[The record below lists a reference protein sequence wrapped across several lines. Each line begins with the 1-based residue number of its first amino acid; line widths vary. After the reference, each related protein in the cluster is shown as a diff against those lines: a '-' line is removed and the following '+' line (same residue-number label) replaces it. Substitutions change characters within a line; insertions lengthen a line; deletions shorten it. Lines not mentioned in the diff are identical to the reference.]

1 MISSGQTDSQ
11 VNASQHTSL
20 QNQNFVW
27 TCEGWPNGFAS
38 RLTSQKNDKFHAY
51 HWLMRFYNNRLLAI
65 NLCRLALGGQMAR
78 NLHLLV
84 SKFELD
90 QSPRK
95 STQVVACPFKS
106 MQVGGQMK
114 YKLNVSQTCID
125 WLASLFGQGFRK
137 YVLLLSSF
145 VFCYIVRIGSD
156 IGYSVRSAQKCSF
169 LV

>member
-1 MISSGQTDSQ
+1 
-11 VNASQHTSL
+11 
-20 QNQNFVW
+20 
-27 TCEGWPNGFAS
+27 
-38 RLTSQKNDKFHAY
+38 
-51 HWLMRFYNNRLLAI
+51 MRFYNRLLAI

-90 QSPRK
+90 QSQHR
-95 STQVVACPFKS
+95 STQVVACPCKS

-125 WLASLFGQGFRK
+125 RLASLFGRGFRK
-137 YVLLLSSF
+137 YGLLLSSF
-145 VFCYIVRIGSD
+145 EFCYIVRIDSD

-169 LV
+169 PGLRRSRKDSVLTRLVRFKQDSFKMMKIQSF